1 MYDPNTF
8 YLPRHCSRFKPTNL
22 KDHVGMMARMLKH
35 IKGKQ
40 QASDQL
46 GRAKIFA
53 TTGSSSYERENQ
65 GIRADI
71 PLVL

>member
-1 MYDPNTF
+1 MTPNTF
-8 YLPRHCSRFKPTNL
+8 YLPQHCSRFKPANL
-22 KDHVGMMARMLKH
+22 KDHIGMTARMLKH
-35 IKGKQ
+35 VKSKQ

-46 GRAKIFA
+46 GPAKIFA
-53 TTGSSSYERENQ
+53 TTRSSNYERENQ

>member
-1 MYDPNTF
+1 
-8 YLPRHCSRFKPTNL
+8 
-22 KDHVGMMARMLKH
+22 MMARMLKH

-53 TTGSSSYERENQ
+53 TTGSSKYESENQ